1 MSENKFKKLLAGAMI
16 VGALGFSSLGAGG
29 GIANA
34 KPHGP
39 GIPWIPGPGY
49 VGNWH
54 PGKWLPD
61 VPDIGDWGDVG
72 DWWQTW
78 GSRSELDAVGLGTL
92 AGRSRRKRAVT
103 APAEV
108 GRP

>member
-61 VPDIGDWGDVG
+61 GPDVGDWGDVG
-72 DWWQTW
+72 DWWQPGEVAQNWTPW
-78 GSRSELDAVGLGTL
+78 GWGPWQGDQGEN
-92 AGRSRRKRAVT
+92 
-103 APAEV
+103 EQ
-108 GRP
+108 